1 MSERNSGVKGR
12 FITIEGGEGVG
23 KTTLQRHLV
32 ETLLARG
39 IEVVSTREPG
49 GVLVSEK
56 IRALILDPEN
66 KMGAW
71 TETLLFLAAR
81 AEHLL
86 QVIYPALAA
95 GKWVVCDRFNDSTV
109 AYQGYGRGQDVDR
122 LMEFCNWMAGVTPD
136 LTLWIDLDPE
146 EGLRRTHQM
155 AKGRD
160 RIEEAELDF
169 HRRVHA
175 GFRALAECDALR
187 IVRLG
192 GELLENPLFEAAW
205 SIVEERFL

>member
-1 MSERNSGVKGR
+1 MIRGR

-32 ETLLARG
+32 EALSARG
-39 IEVVSTREPG
+39 IEVVATREPG

-66 KMGAW
+66 EMGGW

-81 AEHLL
+81 SEHLR
-86 QVIYPALAA
+86 QVIYPALTA

-109 AYQGYGRGQDVDR
+109 AYQGYGRGQDVER
-122 LMEFCNWMAGVTPD
+122 LMEFCNWMAGVAPD
-136 LTLWIDLDPE
+136 LTFWIDLEPE
-146 EGLRRTHQM
+146 EGLKRAHRM
-155 AKGRD
+155 AKGGD
-160 RIEEAELDF
+160 RIEGAELDF

-175 GFRALAECDALR
+175 GFRALAERDLLR